1 MMANYTMRNWYR
13 KFAQVETSLNTH
25 NFITAENIREKYV
38 KYCFKYKKKP
48 IPKDI
53 FDSSQFSK
61 KSLFFLHHLRDSVD
75 GSELARAKILIDN
88 DIPFEKIPAGF
99 LPNTL
104 SLKPTNLIFFILNK
118 ETGLDKINSREIEQL
133 LSHREIELYR
143 DIEQHKKLNEI
154 EEDRSPNKD
163 VLIRS
168 LTKIIKKIPESWW
181 RFIFKSN
188 DFDMLSLLCN
198 GGYGLSSVPLEWTQ
212 KLAHRDIDTFLLRSK
227 KCRESVFD
235 LMIFD
240 RYYWGKYTKDNAVS
254 FLYDFIMTVVPSTIT
269 NKIKIPDEWIKS
281 LKNKSQGNIENS
293 LTISRI
299 TNLKSMDRSSGELLK
314 QQFIKTLKEIT
325 DHSLLI
331 KCKKIELKVDQ
342 VPASIITA
350 WESEISN
357 IRELY
362 SSSAS
367 SSELMISITTSIINQ
382 MHMG

>member
-1 MMANYTMRNWYR
+1 MNNKIIDNFCKNY
-13 KFAQVETSLNTH
+13 
-25 NFITAENIREKYV
+25 FITTTFNFNTLCTFIVYTKIFQIYFNYPNYLTLFQENHNRDHRILKLG
-38 KYCFKYKKKP
+38 
-48 IPKDI
+48 
-53 FDSSQFSK
+53 
-61 KSLFFLHHLRDSVD
+61 LFFLHHLRDSVD

-104 SLKPTNLIFFILNK
+104 SLKPSNLIFFILNK
-118 ETGLDKINSREIEQL
+118 ETGLDKLNGREIEQL
-133 LSHREIELYR
+133 LSHREKELYI

-154 EEDRSPNKD
+154 EEDRSPNKN
-163 VLIRS
+163 VLIGS

-198 GGYGLSSVPLEWTQ
+198 GGYSLSSVPLEWTQ
-212 KLAHRDIDTFLLRSK
+212 KLAHRDIGTFLLRSK

-254 FLYDFIMTVVPSTIT
+254 FLHDFIMTAVPPTIT

-299 TNLKSMDRSSGELLK
+299 TNLKSMDRSSGELIK

-331 KCKKIELKVDQ
+331 KCKKIGLNVDQ

-382 MHMG
+382 MHMV